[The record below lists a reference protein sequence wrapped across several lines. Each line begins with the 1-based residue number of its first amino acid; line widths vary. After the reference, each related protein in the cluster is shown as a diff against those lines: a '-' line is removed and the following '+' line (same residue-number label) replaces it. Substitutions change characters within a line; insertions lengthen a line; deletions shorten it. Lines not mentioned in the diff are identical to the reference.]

1 MRVARSRGA
10 RGTKVVSAR
19 GLVFAVV
26 GLIVIAA
33 GLLAPGIFFLV
44 QRETGARG
52 VATVDS
58 CDTTGAGKYERTE
71 CSGTW
76 VVGGSL
82 LDKGSIVVGTIQ
94 GAEDSDVGK
103 TIDVTLAGDEAYS
116 RDPTLPLVLI
126 GFGLVAIAFAILIV
140 IGYFRQP
147 RGAVTATG
155 GGQVPDGGASGKW
168 RVK

>member
-1 MRVARSRGA
+1 MI
-10 RGTKVVSAR
+10 
-19 GLVFAVV
+19 L
-26 GLIVIAA
+26 IAA

-44 QRETGARG
+44 QRETGPRG

-58 CDTTGAGKYERTE
+58 CDTTGSGRYQRTE

-103 TIDVTLAGDEAYS
+103 TIDVTFAGDQAYS

-126 GFGLVAIAFAILIV
+126 GFGLLALAIAVIIV
-140 IGYFRQP
+140 VGYFRQP
-147 RGAVTATG
+147 RAPVAAAG
-155 GGQVPDGGASGKW
+155 GGQAPDGGASGKW
-168 RVK
+168 RIK